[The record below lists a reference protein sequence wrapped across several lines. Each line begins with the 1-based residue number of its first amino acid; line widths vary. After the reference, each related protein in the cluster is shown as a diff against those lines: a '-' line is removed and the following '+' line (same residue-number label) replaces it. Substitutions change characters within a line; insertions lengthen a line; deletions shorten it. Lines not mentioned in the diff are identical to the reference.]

1 MTITEA
7 KIKEVTKEL
16 ARKLVNKEITSRQ
29 AWEGLDEIERFK
41 IENKLGGVWHVYKNS
56 N

>member
-1 MTITEA
+1 MSPTEA

-16 ARKLVNKEITSRQ
+16 ARRLVNKEITSRQ
-29 AWEGLDEIERFK
+29 AWEGLEEIEKYK
-41 IENKLGGVWHVYKNS
+41 IENKLGGVWHVHKNS